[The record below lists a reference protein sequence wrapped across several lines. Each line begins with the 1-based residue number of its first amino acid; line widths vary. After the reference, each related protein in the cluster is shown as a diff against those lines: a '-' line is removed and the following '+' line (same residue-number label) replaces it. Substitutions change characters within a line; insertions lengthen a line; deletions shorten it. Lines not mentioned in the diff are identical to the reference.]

1 MVNRAC
7 APVEVGELPRP
18 SESHSASKAGVLG
31 PGGTSAHMSE
41 AGSQERVNRAPF
53 DVWHAFICGCRPLP
67 EYTSA
72 RMQLHAETPVGLAEG
87 KGAPPLALVS
97 SVSGLLLALEQL
109 VVQRET

>member
-1 MVNRAC
+1 M
-7 APVEVGELPRP
+7 GGLPRP
-18 SESHSASKAGVLG
+18 KQAHSASKAGILG
-31 PGGTSAHMSE
+31 PGGTSARMSG

-53 DVWHAFICGCRPLP
+53 DVWHAFICGWRPLP

-72 RMQLHAETPVGLAEG
+72 RMQLHAETPVGRAEG

-97 SVSGLLLALEQL
+97 SVSGLLLALEHL